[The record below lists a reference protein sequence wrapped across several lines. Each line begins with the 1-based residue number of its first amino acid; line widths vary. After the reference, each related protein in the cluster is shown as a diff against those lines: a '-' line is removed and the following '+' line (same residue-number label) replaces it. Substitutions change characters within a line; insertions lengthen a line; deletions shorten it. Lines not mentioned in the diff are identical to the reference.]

1 MFIREQFLDGNGFEY
16 HYFGHMLAVSNHL
29 RNDGNA
35 EAFFVSLL
43 GA

>member
-16 HYFGHMLAVSNHL
+16 HYFGAMLATSNPL
-29 RNDGNA
+29 RHEGNA